1 MDVSLFAALIGGIIV
16 LGVIGD
22 FLFTKTKIPTPIILM
37 LAGIAL
43 GPATNIL
50 QSDIFFEIAPYFG
63 TFALILILFEGG
75 LDLEFDLVIRQFSSA
90 LLLGFLS
97 FILATAGITA
107 ICLVIFQMDM
117 TEALLYGFIF
127 GGTSPAV
134 ILPVLPRLSIPKN
147 LKTLLTLEAVI
158 SEVLTVISVIIY
170 TNILREPGHYEGAST
185 IINHIFASLGISILL
200 AAFSGLI
207 WSRFMG
213 YFSKQNLAYMLT
225 LGFILLLYTLTDFLG
240 GEGAIT
246 ILAFGILLGNS
257 KILAAKSQSALAKL
271 NSTLNVENFELD
283 EVVKKINA
291 ELTFLVR
298 TFFFVFIG
306 LLFDFNL
313 FTQDV
318 LLIAAAILGIFFI
331 SRVTTVNLV
340 RPLSPSLRSAHISS
354 TLGLIPRGLATAVMA
369 FIVLES
375 GVITSDSLLPVV
387 FAVILSSNLL
397 MSVLVYYYESRHK
410 DNTGEEVK
418 KTEP

>member
-16 LGVIGD
+16 LGVLGD
-22 FLFTKTKIPTPIILM
+22 FLFTKTKIPTPVILM
-37 LAGIAL
+37 FAGIVL
-43 GPATNIL
+43 GPATHIL
-50 QSDIFFEIAPYFG
+50 KSDIFFEIAPYFG

-97 FILATAGITA
+97 FTVGAAGITS
-107 ICLVIFQMDM
+107 ICLILFQMEM
-117 TEALLYGFIF
+117 TDALFYGFIF

-134 ILPVLPRLSIPKN
+134 ILPVLPRLSITKN

-170 TNILREPGHYEGAST
+170 IKILKGGQYEGIS
-185 IINHIFASLGISILL
+185 ILNHILTSIGISILL
-200 AAFSGLI
+200 AAVCGLV

-257 KILAAKSQSALAKL
+257 KILATKSQSVLQKL
-271 NSTLNVENFELD
+271 NSSVNIADFEID

-306 LLFDFNL
+306 LLVDFTF
-313 FTQDV
+313 FTLDV
-318 LLIAAAILGIFFI
+318 LLIAVAILTIFFI
-331 SRVTTVNLV
+331 SRIATINIV
-340 RPLSPSLRSAHISS
+340 RPLSPSLKSAHISS

-369 FIVLES
+369 FTLLNS
-375 GVITSDSLLPVV
+375 GVFTSSQLLSVV
-387 FAVILSSNLL
+387 FAVILASNLL
-397 MSVLVYYYESRHK
+397 MSVFVYYYESRCRRTAK
-410 DNTGEEVK
+410 NEDASN
-418 KTEP
+418 

>member
-16 LGVIGD
+16 LGVLGD
-22 FLFTKTKIPTPIILM
+22 FLFTKTKIPTPVILM
-37 LAGIAL
+37 FAGIIL
-43 GPATNIL
+43 GPATHIL
-50 QSDIFFEIAPYFG
+50 KSDIFFEIAPYFG

-97 FILATAGITA
+97 FIVGAAGVTS
-107 ICLVIFQMDM
+107 ICLILFQMEMSD
-117 TEALLYGFIF
+117 ALFYGFIF

-134 ILPVLPRLSIPKN
+134 ILPVLPRLSISKN

-170 TNILREPGHYEGAST
+170 IKILKGGQYEGIS
-185 IINHIFASLGISILL
+185 ILNHILTSIGISILL
-200 AAFSGLI
+200 AAVSGLV

-225 LGFILLLYTLTDFLG
+225 LGFVLLLYTLTDFLG

-257 KILAAKSQSALAKL
+257 KILAVKSQSILQKL
-271 NSTLNVENFELD
+271 NSSVNIADFEID

-306 LLFDFNL
+306 LLVDFTF
-313 FTQDV
+313 FTPDV
-318 LLIAAAILGIFFI
+318 LLIAVAILTIFFI
-331 SRVTTVNLV
+331 SRIATINLV
-340 RPLSPSLRSAHISS
+340 RPLSPSLKSAHISS

-369 FIVLES
+369 FTLLNS
-375 GVITSDSLLPVV
+375 GVFTSSQLLSVV
-387 FAVILSSNLL
+387 FAVILASNLL
-397 MSVLVYYYESRHK
+397 MSVFVYYYESKCRHSAK
-410 DNTGEEVK
+410 NEEISN
-418 KTEP
+418 

>member
-16 LGVIGD
+16 LGVLGD
-22 FLFTKTKIPTPIILM
+22 FLFAKTKIPTPVILI
-37 LAGIAL
+37 LAGIVL
-43 GPATNIL
+43 GPATHIL
-50 QSDIFFEIAPYFG
+50 KSDIFFEIAPYFG

-75 LDLEFDLVIRQFSSA
+75 LDLEFDLVIRQFPSA
-90 LLLGFLS
+90 LLLGLLS
-97 FILATAGITA
+97 FILGAAGITS
-107 ICLVIFQMDM
+107 ICLILFQMEMSD
-117 TEALLYGFIF
+117 ALFYGFIF

-134 ILPVLPRLSIPKN
+134 ILPVLPRLSITKK

-170 TNILREPGHYEGAST
+170 IKIRAEGQYEGIA
-185 IINHIFASLGISILL
+185 ILNHILASIGISIVL
-200 AAFSGLI
+200 AAVCGLI

-257 KILAAKSQSALAKL
+257 KILATKSQPVLAKL
-271 NSTLNVENFELD
+271 NSTVNITDFEID
-283 EVVKKINA
+283 EVVKRINA

-306 LLFDFNL
+306 LLFEFTF

-318 LLIAAAILGIFFI
+318 LMIASAILAVFFI
-331 SRVTTVNLV
+331 SRIATINLV

-369 FIVLES
+369 F
-375 GVITSDSLLPVV
+375 TLLNSNVFNSNQLLAVV
-387 FAVILSSNLL
+387 FAVILASNLL
-397 MSVLVYYYESRHK
+397 MSVFVYYYESRHRVNV
-410 DNTGEEVK
+410 DDEK
-418 KTEP
+418 KTDTT

>member
-16 LGVIGD
+16 LGVVGD
-22 FLFTKTKIPTPIILM
+22 FLFTKTKIPTPVILI
-37 LAGIAL
+37 LAGIVL
-43 GPATNIL
+43 GPATHIL
-50 QSDIFFEIAPYFG
+50 KSDVFFEIAPYFG

-97 FILATAGITA
+97 FLLAAAGIT
-107 ICLVIFQMDM
+107 ILFLILFQMDM
-117 TEALLYGFIF
+117 ADAILYGLIF

-134 ILPVLPRLSIPKN
+134 ILPVLSRLSVSKK

-158 SEVLTVISVIIY
+158 SEVLTVISVIIF
-170 TNILREPGHYEGAST
+170 IKIREEGEYEGVT
-185 IINHIFASLGISILL
+185 ILQHILTSVGISVLL
-200 AAFSGLI
+200 AGFSGLL

-240 GEGAIT
+240 GEGAVT

-257 KILAAKSQSALAKL
+257 KKLAEKLQLLLAKVDTVL
-271 NSTLNVENFELD
+271 DINDFELD

-306 LLFDFNL
+306 LLFDFTF
-313 FTQDV
+313 FTQEV
-318 LLIAAAILGIFFI
+318 LLMAAAMLGIFFI
-331 SRVTTVNLV
+331 TRITTVHLV
-340 RPLSPSLRSAHISS
+340 RPLSPSLQSAHVSA

-369 FIVLES
+369 FIVLEAGAIAS
-375 GVITSDSLLPVV
+375 ANLLPLV
-387 FAVILSSNLL
+387 FAVILASNLL
-397 MSVLVYYYESRHK
+397 MSILVYYFQSKHGS
-410 DNTGEEVK
+410 TLEER
-418 KTEP
+418 ENQA

>member
-22 FLFTKTKIPTPIILM
+22 FLFTKTKIPTPVILM
-37 LAGIAL
+37 LAGIVL

-97 FILATAGITA
+97 FILGAAGITA
-107 ICLVIFQMDM
+107 LCLVLFQMEM

-170 TNILREPGHYEGAST
+170 INILQEPGHYVGAS
-185 IINHIFASLGISILL
+185 IINHILASLGISIML
-200 AAFSGLI
+200 AALSGLV

-240 GEGAIT
+240 GEAAIT

-257 KILAAKSQSALAKL
+257 KILAAKSQLILAKL
-271 NSTLNVENFELD
+271 NSTVNIEKFELD

-306 LLFDFNL
+306 LLFDFTL
-313 FTQDV
+313 FTKEV
-318 LLIAAAILGIFFI
+318 LLMAAAFLAVFFI
-331 SRVTTVNLV
+331 SRFTTVNLV
-340 RPLSPSLRSAHISS
+340 RPLSPSLRSAHVSS

-369 FIVLES
+369 FIVLDS
-375 GVITSDSLLPVV
+375 RVITSDSLLPVV
-387 FAVILSSNLL
+387 FAAILASNLL

-410 DNTGEEVK
+410 NNSEGEAAK
-418 KTEP
+418 NEP

>member
-16 LGVIGD
+16 LGVLGD
-22 FLFTKTKIPTPIILM
+22 FLFTKTKIPTPVILM
-37 LAGIAL
+37 FAGIIL
-43 GPATNIL
+43 GPATHIL
-50 QSDIFFEIAPYFG
+50 KSDIFFEIAPYFG

-97 FILATAGITA
+97 FIVGAAGVTS
-107 ICLVIFQMDM
+107 ICLILFQMEMSD
-117 TEALLYGFIF
+117 ALFYGFIF

-134 ILPVLPRLSIPKN
+134 ILPVLPRLSISKN

-170 TNILREPGHYEGAST
+170 IKILKGGQYEGIS
-185 IINHIFASLGISILL
+185 ILNHILTSIGISILL
-200 AAFSGLI
+200 AAVSGLV

-225 LGFILLLYTLTDFLG
+225 LGFVLLLYTLTDFLG

-257 KILAAKSQSALAKL
+257 KILAVKSQSILQKL
-271 NSTLNVENFELD
+271 NSSVNIADFEID

-298 TFFFVFIG
+298 TYFFVFIG
-306 LLFDFNL
+306 LLVDFTF
-313 FTQDV
+313 FTPDV
-318 LLIAAAILGIFFI
+318 LLIAVAILTIFFI
-331 SRVTTVNLV
+331 SRIATINLV
-340 RPLSPSLRSAHISS
+340 RPLSPSLKSAHISS

-369 FIVLES
+369 FTLLNS
-375 GVITSDSLLPVV
+375 GVFTSSQLLSVV
-387 FAVILSSNLL
+387 FAVILASNLL
-397 MSVLVYYYESRHK
+397 MSVFVYYYESKCRHSAK
-410 DNTGEEVK
+410 NEEISN
-418 KTEP
+418 

>member
-16 LGVIGD
+16 LGVLGD
-22 FLFTKTKIPTPIILM
+22 FLFSKTKIPTPVILM

-43 GPATNIL
+43 GPATHIL
-50 QSDIFFEIAPYFG
+50 KSDIFFEIAPYFG

-97 FILATAGITA
+97 FILGTAGITSL
-107 ICLVIFQMDM
+107 CLILFQMEM
-117 TEALLYGFIF
+117 TDALFYGFIF

-134 ILPVLPRLSIPKN
+134 ILAVLPRLSISKN
-147 LKTLLTLEAVI
+147 LKTLLSLEAVI

-170 TNILREPGHYEGAST
+170 IKILEDGQYEGLSVL
-185 IINHIFASLGISILL
+185 NHILTSIGISFLL
-200 AAFSGLI
+200 AVFSGLI

-257 KILAAKSQSALAKL
+257 KILATKSQSMLAKL
-271 NSTLNVENFELD
+271 NSTVNITDFEID

-306 LLFDFNL
+306 LLFDFTF
-313 FTQDV
+313 FTRDV
-318 LLIAAAILGIFFI
+318 LLMAIAILAIFFI
-331 SRVTTVNLV
+331 SRIATINLV
-340 RPLSPSLRSAHISS
+340 RPLSPSLQSAHISS

-369 FIVLES
+369 FTLLNSSVF
-375 GVITSDSLLPVV
+375 TSNLLLPVV
-387 FAVILSSNLL
+387 FSVILASNLV
-397 MSVLVYYYESRHK
+397 MSVLVYYYESRHTANADK
-410 DNTGEEVK
+410 EARNPDNDK
-418 KTEP
+418 

>member
-16 LGVIGD
+16 LGVVGD
-22 FLFTKTKIPTPIILM
+22 FLFTKTKIPTPVILI
-37 LAGIAL
+37 LAGIVL
-43 GPATNIL
+43 GPATHIL
-50 QSDIFFEIAPYFG
+50 KSDVFFEIAPYFG

-97 FILATAGITA
+97 FLLAAAGIT
-107 ICLVIFQMDM
+107 ILFLILFQMDM
-117 TEALLYGFIF
+117 ADAILYGLIF

-134 ILPVLPRLSIPKN
+134 ILPVLSRLSVSKK

-158 SEVLTVISVIIY
+158 SEVLTVISVIIF
-170 TNILREPGHYEGAST
+170 IKIREEGEYEGVT
-185 IINHIFASLGISILL
+185 ILQHILTSVGISVLL
-200 AAFSGLI
+200 AGFSGLL

-240 GEGAIT
+240 GEGAVT

-257 KILAAKSQSALAKL
+257 KKLAEKLQLLLAKVDTVL
-271 NSTLNVENFELD
+271 DINDFELD

-306 LLFDFNL
+306 LLFDFTF
-313 FTQDV
+313 FTQEV
-318 LLIAAAILGIFFI
+318 LLMAAAMLGIFFI
-331 SRVTTVNLV
+331 TRITTVHLV
-340 RPLSPSLRSAHISS
+340 RPLSPSLQSAHVSA

-369 FIVLES
+369 FIVLEAGAIAS
-375 GVITSDSLLPVV
+375 ANLLPLV
-387 FAVILSSNLL
+387 FAVILASNLL
-397 MSVLVYYYESRHK
+397 MSILVYYFQSKHCGPLEERESRA
-410 DNTGEEVK
+410 
-418 KTEP
+418 

>member
-1 MDVSLFAALIGGIIV
+1 MDVSLFAAIIGGIIV
-16 LGVIGD
+16 LGVVGD
-22 FLFTKTKIPTPIILM
+22 FLFSKTKIPTPIILM
-37 LAGIAL
+37 FAGIIL

-50 QSDIFFEIAPYFG
+50 QSDILSGIAPYFG

-97 FILATAGITA
+97 FILASAGITA
-107 ICLVIFQMDM
+107 FCLIGLQMDLS
-117 TEALLYGFIF
+117 EALLYGFIF
-127 GGTSPAV
+127 GGTSPAI
-134 ILPVLPRLSIPKN
+134 ILPLLSRLSIPKK

-158 SEVLTVISVIIY
+158 SEVLTVISVILYI
-170 TNILREPGHYEGAST
+170 NILEEPGHFQGVS
-185 IINHIFASLGISILL
+185 IFNHILAILGTSILL
-200 AAFSGLI
+200 AALSGLI

-246 ILAFGILLGNS
+246 ILAFGILLGNG
-257 KILAAKSQSALAKL
+257 KILAFKTQSVLAKM
-271 NSTLNVENFELD
+271 NSTINIDDFELD

-306 LLFDFNL
+306 LLFDFNF
-313 FTQDV
+313 FTEEV
-318 LLIAAAILGIFFI
+318 LQMTAAIIAIFFI
-331 SRVTTVNLV
+331 SRFTSANLV
-340 RPLSPSLRSAHISS
+340 RPLSPSIRSAHISS
-354 TLGLIPRGLATAVMA
+354 TLGIIPRGLATAVMA

-375 GVITSDSLLPVV
+375 GVTTSSELLPVV
-387 FAVILSSNLL
+387 FSVILASNLL
-397 MSVLVYYYESRHK
+397 MAAFVYYYESRHK
-410 DNTGEEVK
+410 ESAVEEDSRSIQ
-418 KTEP
+418 

>member
-1 MDVSLFAALIGGIIV
+1 MDVSLFAAIIGGIIV
-16 LGVIGD
+16 LGVVGD
-22 FLFTKTKIPTPIILM
+22 FLFSKTKIPTPIILM
-37 LAGIAL
+37 LAGIIL

-50 QSDIFFEIAPYFG
+50 QSDILSGIAPYFG

-97 FILATAGITA
+97 FILASAGITA
-107 ICLVIFQMDM
+107 FCLIGLQMDLS
-117 TEALLYGFIF
+117 EALLYGFIF
-127 GGTSPAV
+127 GGTSPAI
-134 ILPVLPRLSIPKN
+134 ILPLLSRLSIPKK

-158 SEVLTVISVIIY
+158 SEVLTVISVILYI
-170 TNILREPGHYEGAST
+170 NILEEPGHYQGVS
-185 IINHIFASLGISILL
+185 IFNHILAILGISILL
-200 AAFSGLI
+200 AGLSGLI

-246 ILAFGILLGNS
+246 ILAFGILLGNG
-257 KILAAKSQSALAKL
+257 KILAFKTQSALAKM
-271 NSTLNVENFELD
+271 NNTINIDDFELD

-306 LLFDFNL
+306 LLFDFNF
-313 FTQDV
+313 FTEEV
-318 LLIAAAILGIFFI
+318 LQMTAAIIAIFFI
-331 SRVTTVNLV
+331 SRFTSANLV
-340 RPLSPSLRSAHISS
+340 RPLSPSIRSAHISS
-354 TLGLIPRGLATAVMA
+354 TLGIIPRGLATAVMA

-375 GVITSDSLLPVV
+375 GVTTSSELLPVV
-387 FAVILSSNLL
+387 FSVILASNLL
-397 MSVLVYYYESRHK
+397 MAAFVYYYESRHK
-410 DNTGEEVK
+410 ESAVEEDSRSIQ
-418 KTEP
+418 

>member
-1 MDVSLFAALIGGIIV
+1 MDVSFFAALIGGIIV
-16 LGVIGD
+16 LGVLGD
-22 FLFTKTKIPTPIILM
+22 FLFTKTKIPTPVILM
-37 LAGIAL
+37 FAGIVL
-43 GPATNIL
+43 GPATHIL
-50 QSDIFFEIAPYFG
+50 KSDIFFEIAPYFG

-97 FILATAGITA
+97 FTVGAAGVTS
-107 ICLVIFQMDM
+107 ICLILFQMEM
-117 TEALLYGFIF
+117 TDALFYGFIF

-134 ILPVLPRLSIPKN
+134 ILPVLPRLSITKN

-170 TNILREPGHYEGAST
+170 IKILKGGQYEGIS
-185 IINHIFASLGISILL
+185 ILNHILASIGISILL
-200 AAFSGLI
+200 AAVSGLV

-257 KILAAKSQSALAKL
+257 KILAKKSQSVLQKL
-271 NSTLNVENFELD
+271 NSTVNIADFEID

-306 LLFDFNL
+306 LLVDFTF
-313 FTQDV
+313 FTLDV
-318 LLIAAAILGIFFI
+318 LLIAVAILTIFFI
-331 SRVTTVNLV
+331 SRIATINIV
-340 RPLSPSLRSAHISS
+340 RPLSPSLKSAHISS

-369 FIVLES
+369 FTLLNS
-375 GVITSDSLLPVV
+375 GVFTSSQLLSVV
-387 FAVILSSNLL
+387 FAVILASNLL
-397 MSVLVYYYESRHK
+397 MSVFVYYYESRCRRTAK
-410 DNTGEEVK
+410 NEDASN
-418 KTEP
+418 

>member
-22 FLFTKTKIPTPIILM
+22 FLFTKTKIPTPVILM
-37 LAGIAL
+37 LAGIVL

-97 FILATAGITA
+97 FILGAAGVTAL
-107 ICLVIFQMDM
+107 CLVLFQMEM
-117 TEALLYGFIF
+117 AEALLYGFIF

-170 TNILREPGHYEGAST
+170 TNILREPGHYEGAS
-185 IINHIFASLGISILL
+185 IINHILASLGISIML
-200 AAFSGLI
+200 AALSGLV

-240 GEGAIT
+240 GEAAIT

-257 KILAAKSQSALAKL
+257 KILAAKSQPILAKL
-271 NSTLNVENFELD
+271 NSTLNIEKFELD

-306 LLFDFNL
+306 LLFDFTL
-313 FTQDV
+313 FTNEV
-318 LLIAAAILGIFFI
+318 LLMAVAFLAVFFI
-331 SRVTTVNLV
+331 SRFTTVNLV
-340 RPLSPSLRSAHISS
+340 RPLSPSLRSAHVSS

-369 FIVLES
+369 FIVLDS
-375 GVITSDSLLPVV
+375 RVITSESLLPVV
-387 FAVILSSNLL
+387 FAVILASNLL

-410 DNTGEEVK
+410 NNSEGETAK
-418 KTEP
+418 NEP

>member
-22 FLFTKTKIPTPIILM
+22 FLFTKTKIPTPVILM
-37 LAGIAL
+37 LAGIVL

-97 FILATAGITA
+97 FILGAAGVTAL
-107 ICLVIFQMDM
+107 CLVLFQMEM
-117 TEALLYGFIF
+117 AEALLYGFIF

-170 TNILREPGHYEGAST
+170 TNILREPGHYEGAS
-185 IINHIFASLGISILL
+185 IINHILASLGISIML
-200 AAFSGLI
+200 AALSGLV

-240 GEGAIT
+240 GEAAIT

-257 KILAAKSQSALAKL
+257 KILAAKSQPILAKL
-271 NSTLNVENFELD
+271 NSTLNIEKFELD

-306 LLFDFNL
+306 LLFDFTL
-313 FTQDV
+313 FTNEV
-318 LLIAAAILGIFFI
+318 LLMAVAFLAVFFI
-331 SRVTTVNLV
+331 SRFTTVNLV
-340 RPLSPSLRSAHISS
+340 RPLSPSLRSAHVSS

-369 FIVLES
+369 FIVLDS
-375 GVITSDSLLPVV
+375 RVITSESLLPVV
-387 FAVILSSNLL
+387 FAVILAQ
-397 MSVLVYYYESRHK
+397 
-410 DNTGEEVK
+410 
-418 KTEP
+418 

>member
-16 LGVIGD
+16 LGVLGD
-22 FLFTKTKIPTPIILM
+22 FLFTKTKIPTPVILM
-37 LAGIAL
+37 LAGIVL
-43 GPATNIL
+43 GPATHIL
-50 QSDIFFEIAPYFG
+50 KSDIFFEIAPYFG

-97 FILATAGITA
+97 FILGAAGI
-107 ICLVIFQMDM
+107 ISVCLILFQMEMAD
-117 TEALLYGFIF
+117 ALFYGFIF

-134 ILPVLPRLSIPKN
+134 ILPVLPRLSITKK

-170 TNILREPGHYEGAST
+170 IKILEDGQYEGLS
-185 IINHIFASLGISILL
+185 ILNHILTSIGISILL
-200 AAFSGLI
+200 AAVSGLI

-240 GEGAIT
+240 GEGAVT

-257 KILAAKSQSALAKL
+257 KILATKSQPMLAKL
-271 NSTLNVENFELD
+271 NSTVNIADFEID
-283 EVVKKINA
+283 EVVKRINA
-291 ELTFLVR
+291 ELTFFVR

-306 LLFDFNL
+306 LLFDFSF

-318 LLIAAAILGIFFI
+318 LLIAVAILVVFFI
-331 SRVTTVNLV
+331 SRIATIHLV
-340 RPLSPSLRSAHISS
+340 RPLSPSLQSAHISS

-369 FIVLES
+369 FTVLNS
-375 GVITSDSLLPVV
+375 SVSPSNLLLPVV
-387 FAVILSSNLL
+387 FAVILASNLL
-397 MSVLVYYYESRHK
+397 MSGFVYYYESRHS
-410 DNTGEEVK
+410 DNIEKGEINK
-418 KTEP
+418 

>member
-22 FLFTKTKIPTPIILM
+22 FLFTKTKIPAPVILM
-37 LAGIAL
+37 LAGIVL
-43 GPATNIL
+43 GPATNIFE
-50 QSDIFFEIAPYFG
+50 SDIFFEIAPYFG

-97 FILATAGITA
+97 FALGTAGIVA
-107 ICLVIFQMDM
+107 LCLIPFQMEM

-170 TNILREPGHYEGAST
+170 TNILREPGHYEGAS
-185 IINHIFASLGISILL
+185 IVNHIFASIGISVVL
-200 AAFSGLI
+200 AALSGLI

-240 GEGAIT
+240 GEAAIT

-257 KILAAKSQSALAKL
+257 KILAEKSQSILAKL
-271 NSTLNVENFELD
+271 NSTVNIQNFELD

-318 LLIAAAILGIFFI
+318 LLMAAAILGVFFI
-331 SRVTTVNLV
+331 SRTVTVNLV

-369 FIVLES
+369 FIALDS
-375 GVITSDSLLPVV
+375 GVITSDRLLPVV
-387 FAVILSSNLL
+387 FAVILASNLL

-410 DNTGEEVK
+410 DSVEEEK
-418 KTEP
+418 KKIVL